1 MTVRRYFIILS
12 VLLISLTVIA
22 GIHNPHFFYFFLLL
36 APVVALGL
44 SNIFQ
49 HRINI
54 LRNFPVIGALRY
66 FLLSIR
72 PQIRQYFVESDTEA
86 TPYSHEERQLVYNRA
101 KRENDNLPFGTL
113 KDVYKNNY
121 EWLTHSL
128 QPKSIPHHEMKVVF
142 GGDDCKQPYTCSRL
156 NVSAMS
162 FGALGRKAVMAL
174 NKGAKLGGFAQNTG
188 EGGLTPYH
196 LKYGGDLIM
205 QLGSGYFGCREKKSG
220 KFAPELFKEKAAHEA
235 VKMIELKLSQGAKPG
250 HGGVLPAAKVTQEIA
265 EIRHIERGVDCVSPA
280 AHSMFS
286 TPIEMMM
293 FIATLRELSNG
304 KPIGFKLC
312 VGDISEFMA
321 ICKAML
327 ATNIYPDFITVDGGE
342 GGTGSAPLEFS
353 NSLGMPLSE
362 ALILVHNCLVGINMR
377 DKIKIIAS
385 GKIVTGFDIVKRVAI
400 GADACNVARPM
411 MFSLGCVQSRK
422 CHLNTCPT
430 GIATQNKNLMYGL
443 DVDAKAQSVKNFH
456 DATLASFREILGAA
470 GLEHPDKLLPQH
482 IWRRITAD
490 EGIKNYTQLY
500 QYIPEG
506 CLIDE
511 PNFEWQYRD
520 DWQRAIPESFSGS
533 CEKTVLKVVH
543 G

>member
-220 KFAPELFKEKAAHEA
+220 KFAPELFKEKAARYRKHLG
-235 VKMIELKLSQGAKPG
+235 VKYTLLF
-250 HGGVLPAAKVTQEIA
+250 GGLA
-265 EIRHIERGVDCVSPA
+265 EKSYV
-280 AHSMFS
+280 
-286 TPIEMMM
+286 
-293 FIATLRELSNG
+293 
-304 KPIGFKLC
+304 
-312 VGDISEFMA
+312 
-321 ICKAML
+321 
-327 ATNIYPDFITVDGGE
+327 
-342 GGTGSAPLEFS
+342 
-353 NSLGMPLSE
+353 
-362 ALILVHNCLVGINMR
+362 
-377 DKIKIIAS
+377 
-385 GKIVTGFDIVKRVAI
+385 
-400 GADACNVARPM
+400 
-411 MFSLGCVQSRK
+411 
-422 CHLNTCPT
+422 
-430 GIATQNKNLMYGL
+430 ATQFPMVNKIFAYPTTITFDRKGQIRNIHAGFAGPSTGQVYL
-443 DVDAKAQSVKNFH
+443 DHLAKTDSMIRSL
-456 DATLASFREILGAA
+456 LAE
-470 GLEHPDKLLPQH
+470 
-482 IWRRITAD
+482 
-490 EGIKNYTQLY
+490 
-500 QYIPEG
+500 
-506 CLIDE
+506 
-511 PNFEWQYRD
+511 
-520 DWQRAIPESFSGS
+520 
-533 CEKTVLKVVH
+533 
-543 G
+543 